1 MNYAQWYT
9 QYMTVYK
16 TKLAPRTR
24 EEYDRQQRKYLAPF
38 LGSME
43 LEDITPEDVQLCLV
57 LAADRGGPRQSQ
69 AVYSLI
75 HAVMRRAYRSR
86 LILWN
91 PVDALDKPE
100 HTQEQ
105 GKMLTDADLQ
115 LALPFIR
122 QELAVALALFA
133 GLRRCEIAGL
143 QWGDVDLAAGLLRIR
158 RQRQRSRREV
168 LVRVTKSGAGLRD
181 VPIAPELRPIL
192 KHRFRLQP
200 SGWVIPHAPEYPG
213 NLWKDI
219 QDHDVRLSQRY
230 RLHDLRHHYGSD
242 LILKGANIKA
252 VSYLMG
258 HSSVE
263 ITLKVYSHIYPEQ
276 AAAEARKVY
285 GETSLTAP

>member
-1 MNYAQWYT
+1 MLYREWYS
-9 QYMTVYK
+9 QYMAVYK
-16 TKLAPRTR
+16 TNLAPRTR
-24 EEYDRQQRKYLAPF
+24 EEYDRQQRKYLAPL
-38 LGSME
+38 LGALQ
-43 LEDITPEDVQLCLV
+43 LEEITPEDVMACLV
-57 LAADRGGPRQSQ
+57 LAADRGGTRQAQ

-100 HTQEQ
+100 HDQEQ

-115 LALPFIR
+115 NALPFIR
-122 QELAVALALFA
+122 QELAVSLALFA
-133 GLRRCEIAGL
+133 GLRRSEIAGL
-143 QWGDVDLAAGLLRIR
+143 QWGDVDLQHDVLHIR
-158 RQRQRSRREV
+158 RQRQRSRGEV
-168 LVRVTKSGAGLRD
+168 LVRSPKSGSGLRD

-219 QDHDVRLSQRY
+219 QQHDVNLSQHY

-258 HSSVE
+258 HASVE

-276 AAAEARKVY
+276 AAAEARRVY
-285 GETSLTAP
+285 GIPSLTAP

>member
-1 MNYAQWYT
+1 MNYAAWYD

-16 TKLAPRTR
+16 TNLAPRTR
-24 EEYDRQQRKYLAPF
+24 EEYDRQQRKYLAPI
-38 LGSME
+38 LGAKELME
-43 LEDITPEDVQLCLV
+43 ITPEDVQLCLV

-100 HTQEQ
+100 HDQEQ
-105 GKMLTDADLQ
+105 GKMLTSADLAA
-115 LALPFIR
+115 ALPFIR
-122 QELAVALALFA
+122 QELSVSLALYA
-133 GLRRCEIAGL
+133 GLRRCEISGL
-143 QWGDVDLAAGLLRIR
+143 QWQDVDLGAGLLHIR
-158 RQRQRSRREV
+158 RQRQRSRKEI

-181 VPIAPELRPIL
+181 VPIAPDLRPLL
-192 KHRFRLQP
+192 KHQFKLQP
-200 SGWVIPHAPEYPG
+200 SAWVIPHAPEYPG
-213 NLWKDI
+213 NLWLDM
-219 QDHDVRLSQRY
+219 QRDDVALSQHY

-258 HSSVE
+258 HASVE

-276 AAAEARKVY
+276 AAAEARRVY
-285 GETSLTAP
+285 GEASLTAL

>member
-1 MNYAQWYT
+1 MIYAEWYE
-9 QYMTVYK
+9 QYMAVYK

-24 EEYDRQQRKYLAPF
+24 EEYDRQQRKYLAPL
-38 LGSME
+38 LGSKQ

-91 PVDALDKPE
+91 PVDAIDKPE
-100 HTQEQ
+100 HDQEQ
-105 GKMLTDADLQ
+105 GKMLTADDLQ

-122 QELAVALALFA
+122 QELAVSLALFA

-143 QWGDVDLAAGLLRIR
+143 QWGDVDLGAGLLRIR
-158 RQRQRSRREV
+158 RQRQRSRREI
-168 LVRVTKSGAGLRD
+168 LVRSTKSGSGLRD
-181 VPIAPELRPIL
+181 VPISPELRPIL
-192 KHRFRLQP
+192 KHRFKLQP
-200 SGWVIPHAPEYPG
+200 SGWVIPQAPEYPG
-213 NLWKDI
+213 NLWKEM
-219 QDHDVRLSQRY
+219 QDKDVQLSQHY

-258 HSSVE
+258 HASVE

-276 AAAEARKVY
+276 AAAEARRVY
-285 GETSLTAP
+285 GEASLTAP

>member
-1 MNYAQWYT
+1 MLYREWYT
-9 QYMTVYK
+9 QYMAVYK

-24 EEYDRQQRKYLAPF
+24 EEYDRQQRKYLEPI
-38 LGSME
+38 LGAKE
-43 LEDITPEDVQLCLV
+43 LEAITPEDVQLCLV

-75 HAVMRRAYRSR
+75 HAVLRRACRSR

-100 HTQEQ
+100 HEQEQ
-105 GKMLTDADLQ
+105 GKMLTSADLQ

-122 QELAVALALFA
+122 QEVAVSLALFA
-133 GLRRCEIAGL
+133 GLRRGEISGL
-143 QWGDVDLAAGLLRIR
+143 QWGDVDLGAGLLRIR

-168 LVRVTKSGAGLRD
+168 LVRVTKSGAGRRD
-181 VPIAPELRPIL
+181 VPISPELRPIL
-192 KHRFRLQP
+192 KHRFKLLP
-200 SGWVIPHAPEYPG
+200 SAWVVPQSIEYPTH
-213 NLWKDI
+213 LWSEMQKN
-219 QDHDVRLSQRY
+219 DVALSQHY
-230 RLHDLRHHYGSD
+230 RLHDLRHHYGSE

-258 HSSVE
+258 HASVE

-276 AAAEARKVY
+276 AAAEARRVY
-285 GETSLTAP
+285 GEPTLTAL

>member
-1 MNYAQWYT
+1 MNYAAWYD
-9 QYMTVYK
+9 QYMAVYK
-16 TKLAPRTR
+16 TNLAPRTR
-24 EEYDRQQRKYLAPF
+24 EEYDRQQRKYLAPL

-43 LEDITPEDVQLCLV
+43 LTDITPEDVQRCLV
-57 LAADRGGPRQSQ
+57 LAADRGGTRQSQ

-100 HTQEQ
+100 HNQEQ

-115 LALPFIR
+115 IALPFIR
-122 QELAVALALFA
+122 QELAVSLALFA
-133 GLRRCEIAGL
+133 GLRRSEIAGL
-143 QWGDVDLAAGLLRIR
+143 QWGDVDLQHDVLRIR
-158 RQRQRSRREV
+158 RQRQRSRGEI
-168 LVRVTKSGAGLRD
+168 LVRITKSGAGLRD

-192 KHRFRLQP
+192 KHRFKLQP

-219 QDHDVRLSQRY
+219 QQHDVTLSQHY

-258 HSSVE
+258 HASVE

-285 GETSLTAP
+285 GKASLTAP